1 MVIPK
6 KNTTFAA
13 DNSEIRIYPT
23 MINRLLI
30 RIKVVQLVYAS
41 LQAHTPRVEVDDQ
54 LSASLE
60 STFKLYNYLL
70 ALAVKVTDHRAAEIE
85 AARKKYFPTEAE
97 RFPNM
102 RFVENRFVRFL
113 RERSNVVTY
122 CEEHGLLSDFDTELY
137 RGILAQIEQT
147 PIYMA
152 YMDQRDRPAFAQDK
166 ELWKEIFNTV
176 IPVCP
181 VLDTALEGKDIFW
194 NDDLTTVLSFL
205 AKGINRIQETDEQLV
220 LPQLFKSPDDR
231 VFANQLYHEALDH
244 LPEYIRMIDDVATNW
259 EAERIATMDKIVMA
273 TCIAEI
279 IKFPELPVRISL
291 NEYIEL
297 AKHYCSP
304 NSGRFVNGILD
315 KVVARLRAEGVIFK
329 P

>member
-1 MVIPK
+1 
-6 KNTTFAA
+6 
-13 DNSEIRIYPT
+13 

-41 LQAHTPRVEVDDQ
+41 LQAHTPRIEVDDQ
-54 LSASLE
+54 LAASLE
-60 STFKLYNYLL
+60 SAFKLYNYLL
-70 ALAVKVTDHRAAEIE
+70 ALAVKVTDYRAAQIE
-85 AARKKYFPTEAE
+85 AGRKKYFPTEAE
-97 RFPNM
+97 RFPNT
-102 RFVENRFVRFL
+102 RFVDNRLVAFL
-113 RERSNVVTY
+113 REKSEVVAY

-137 RGILAQIEQT
+137 RGVLEQIEQT
-147 PIYMA
+147 PVYMA
-152 YMDQRDRPAFAQDK
+152 YMDQRERPTFAQDK
-166 ELWKEIFNTV
+166 ELWKEIYNTV
-176 IPVCP
+176 IPACP
-181 VLDTALEGKDIFW
+181 VLDAALEGKDIFW

-205 AKGINRIQETDEQLV
+205 VKGINKVSEADEQLT
-220 LPQLFKSPDDR
+220 LPQLFRSPDDR
-231 VFANQLYHEALDH
+231 LFAQQLYHEALDH